1 MLVSPK
7 HPSMS
12 GFIIKIILISALISL
27 GIKYLAPLLS
37 IAPSPLNTLILIF
50 TPFLLTVFALWRRTI
65 TD

>member
-1 MLVSPK
+1 
-7 HPSMS
+7 MS

-37 IAPSPLNTLILIF
+37 IAPGPLNTLILVF
-50 TPFLLTVFALWRRTI
+50 TPFLFTVFALWRRTI

>member
-1 MLVSPK
+1 
-7 HPSMS
+7 MS

-37 IAPSPLNTLILIF
+37 IAPSPLNTLILVF
-50 TPFLLTVFALWRRTI
+50 TPFLLMVFALWRRTI

>member
-1 MLVSPK
+1 
-7 HPSMS
+7 MS

-37 IAPSPLNTLILIF
+37 IAPSPLNTLILVF
-50 TPFLLTVFALWRRTI
+50 APFLLTVFALWRRTT

>member
-1 MLVSPK
+1 
-7 HPSMS
+7 MS
-12 GFIIKIILISALISL
+12 GLIIKIILISALISL

-37 IAPSPLNTLILIF
+37 IAPSPLNTLILVF